1 MPTLAERL
9 AASKLKA
16 EQAIARKRK
25 IEAQLDKH
33 NRKQDTRLKI
43 ILGSGAMAAKLVDR
57 CLQHVSQEDR
67 TLALEVLR
75 SQAEAA
81 KADNA
86 SILTDH
92 PQEPPTT

>member
-9 AASKLKA
+9 ALSKLKA
-16 EQAIARKRK
+16 EQARARQRK

-43 ILGSGAMAAKLVDR
+43 ILGSGALSAKLVDR

-67 TLALEVLR
+67 DFALEVLR

-81 KADNA
+81 KASDA
-86 SILTDH
+86 SLLTDH